1 MDLLTY
7 YAAGSGGSTKVR
19 GYRHAFGKMS
29 KYEQTRSIARLI
41 RLALQR
47 VRDDA
52 LAPVMPGPCGEPI
65 PPMSKDA
72 R

>member
-1 MDLLTY
+1 
-7 YAAGSGGSTKVR
+7 
-19 GYRHAFGKMS
+19 MS

-47 VRDDA
+47 VRDEA